1 MSALHGI
8 KVVCSAAR
16 AQWAMAPS
24 AAVSRLLRI
33 CDPDG
38 TLPITT
44 VAAEPLLES
53 ATWAENDELE
63 ALLQLVPES
72 R

>member
-1 MSALHGI
+1 
-8 KVVCSAAR
+8 
-16 AQWAMAPS
+16 
-24 AAVSRLLRI
+24 LRV

-63 ALLQLVPES
+63 ALLQLVTES